1 MKLFRLQLYPLE
13 RAPLRFRAIAT
24 APNES
29 TADSEVSL
37 PFLDDE
43 ADRRFTVVKM
53 LEATQFRRADFP
65 AEEERDW
72 MVRAH
77 LLHPDQD
84 GFQQQWLKR
93 IGQLLYDSLG
103 NEIQALLQASLA
115 QAKQQG
121 VWLHVRLE
129 FPQDAPK
136 FVRLTDYPWEI
147 MADDR
152 EHLAL
157 QGATFSRYITYRS
170 PAPNIAASEA
180 LNVLLV
186 ASRAGDPLLGLEA
199 LPNREAAAIA
209 TGLEHAT
216 AQGKIH
222 LEKLPAATQKALR
235 ERLMRHSGSARPHV
249 LHFDGHGYFGRRCD
263 RDGCGRMHK
272 PVGIER
278 CEACQN
284 ILGAP
289 QGYLLFED
297 EVGGPDYISAREL
310 GELLGNL
317 ALGEVPDSP
326 QGIVLA
332 VLSGCKTGLSLLQ
345 DSVFNGVAQNLIS
358 QGIPAVVAMQYS
370 VSVGAAGNF
379 AEAFYQSLG
388 KAESVAIALRR
399 GQSAMGIEGQQW
411 YRPVLYLRWMDNE
424 GGQLFLATA
433 HDARP
438 PNLVSEPSGANDM
451 QSEERLA
458 LNRTLN
464 QLPMT
469 QFDELVMSLNPPAG
483 ILPPNIAAQGNRTPA
498 LLQWVEGPTG
508 SKLPKLQAMLKLILV
523 IEETSTDD
531 ISQTQM
537 ESSAPSGK
545 PLSEAR
551 RRSYKRRKAELE
563 ADLKAA
569 ESDLAK
575 APRDI
580 DRRRLEKE
588 VEDLLT
594 KIEELEEQL
603 NG

>member
-1 MKLFRLQLYPLE
+1 MELFRLQLYPLE
-13 RAPLRFRAIAT
+13 RDPLRFKAIAT
-24 APNES
+24 APKGS
-29 TADSEVSL
+29 TADSEVTL
-37 PFLDDE
+37 PFLDGE

-53 LEATQFRRADFP
+53 LEATQFRLTDF
-65 AEEERDW
+65 AKEEDRDW
-72 MVRAH
+72 MVRVQ

-84 GFQQQWLKR
+84 GFQRNWLKR

-115 QAKQQG
+115 QAKQQN

-152 EHLAL
+152 EHLTL
-157 QGATFSRYITYRS
+157 QGTTFSRYITYSS

-186 ASRAGDPLLGLEA
+186 ASRASDSLLGLEA

-222 LEKLPAATQKALR
+222 LEKLPAVTRKALR
-235 ERLMRHSGSARPHV
+235 SSLMKHSGSSRPHV

-272 PVGIER
+272 PVGTER

-284 ILGAP
+284 ILGEP

-297 EVGGPDYISAREL
+297 EAGGPDYISAREL

-317 ALGEVPDSP
+317 ALSEVPDSP

-424 GGQLFLATA
+424 GGQLFAA
-433 HDARP
+433 
-438 PNLVSEPSGANDM
+438 EAND
-451 QSEERLA
+451 SSLSNSVTRPE
-458 LNRTLN
+458 NS
-464 QLPMT
+464 PMA
-469 QFDELVMSLNPPAG
+469 P
-483 ILPPNIAAQGNRTPA
+483 
-498 LLQWVEGPTG
+498 
-508 SKLPKLQAMLKLILV
+508 QA
-523 IEETSTDD
+523 
-531 ISQTQM
+531 
-537 ESSAPSGK
+537 SSARQGFYQRQM
-545 PLSEAR
+545 AR
-551 RRSYKRRKAELE
+551 LEEELAAVE
-563 ADLKAA
+563 SDLESAPREVDRLRLEKAA
-569 ESDLAK
+569 EQL
-575 APRDI
+575 
-580 DRRRLEKE
+580 LEK
-588 VEDLLT
+588 
-594 KIEELEEQL
+594 IEKLRAKS
-603 NG
+603 